1 MIHYINKMSFKN
13 KSATKNKDILL
24 RKTKK
29 LVKNLEIKIL
39 GKINKNLFQNV
50 IQTLNLFRQPVN
62 ILTQLFY
69 IIR

>member
-29 LVKNLEIKIL
+29 LIKNLEIKIL
-39 GKINKNLFQNV
+39 GEINKNLFQKCHPNTEFV
-50 IQTLNLFRQPVN
+50 KAAS
-62 ILTQLFY
+62 
-69 IIR
+69 